1 MPLSAARDDDAG
13 VDCAQIEQQPKIVQ
27 VAVVEGVLV
36 VPFHFQRHA
45 VLVAVDLVS
54 RRTGCDVVHAN
65 WRIESLLGLPELE
78 EFAVE
83 LVRDPRLSP
92 AWAED
97 IASEKGEPAQHVEDV
112 HPLLRM
118 GCRQDR
124 QAVAPLVHLVTL
136 FDVGGDKG
144 LIRPKAIV
152 CAYSSQRQGP
162 RTMFLIC
169 SQALSVPLSGRTY
182 QICGKF
188 RETGTPSTPPAPP
201 PEPASW
207 PTS

>member
-13 VDCAQIEQQPKIVQ
+13 VDRGQIEEEPKIVQ

-36 VPFHFQRHA
+36 VPLHFQRHA
-45 VLVAVDLVS
+45 VLVAVDLVR
-54 RRTGCDVVHAN
+54 RRTVFDVVHDN
-65 WRIESLLGLPELE
+65 SRIESLFGPPELE

-124 QAVAPLVHLVTL
+124 QAVAPLLNLVPL
-136 FDVGGDKG
+136 FDVVGETG
-144 LIRPKAIV
+144 LTRHKPIV
-152 CAYSSQRQGP
+152 CAYSSPRQGP
-162 RTMFLIC
+162 RTMFLIF
-169 SQALSVPLSGRTY
+169 SNALSDALAGRTSHT
-182 QICGKF
+182 F
-188 RETGTPSTPPAPP
+188 
-201 PEPASW
+201 
-207 PTS
+207 